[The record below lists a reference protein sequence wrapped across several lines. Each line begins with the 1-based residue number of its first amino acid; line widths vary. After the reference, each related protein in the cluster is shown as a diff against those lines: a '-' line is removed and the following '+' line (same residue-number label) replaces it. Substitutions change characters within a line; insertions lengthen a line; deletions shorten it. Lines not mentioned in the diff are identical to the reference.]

1 MAIQKVVNTKEK
13 PLPILEE
20 VGKLS
25 ERVRRRAF
33 DLFEQRGHELG
44 RPLDDWLKRNGDSG
58 LAGRGNGE
66 KGGQYQLQ
74 LTLPGSLQRGVP
86 GLARRGPMHLVQ
98 VRENDRKKRP
108 AKTKQKTDSTTAL
121 DRITNRNASERS
133 LAVRGR
139 AYPTPRQPAF

>member
-86 GLARRGPMHLVQ
+86 GLGAP
-98 VRENDRKKRP
+98 
-108 AKTKQKTDSTTAL
+108 
-121 DRITNRNASERS
+121 
-133 LAVRGR
+133 R
-139 AYPTPRQPAF
+139 AYAPCPGPGKRSKKTPCQDEAENG